1 MASVSAHS
9 FKATFTFD
17 AVTTRHLAD
26 AAVRLGKPKSE
37 IVRDAINEY
46 HSRLDRLTDEE
57 RDRMLAAFDRLHPAI
72 APRPRAEIDRE
83 LREIRSARK
92 RWGKRGGT
100 TQR

>member
-1 MASVSAHS
+1 MASAQTHG

-17 AVTTRHLAD
+17 ETTSRHLAD

-37 IVRDAINEY
+37 IVRDAINDY

-57 RDRMLAAFDRLHPAI
+57 RDRMLKVIDELGPRI

-83 LREIRSARK
+83 LAEIRRARR
-92 RWGKRGGT
+92 RWGQRG
-100 TQR
+100 QSRR